1 MEKVTLAKRKIKVE
15 LSDEQDNKV
24 TITFEGNLTEKN
36 LKNII
41 LSVNN
46 ILEKQ
51 ETILEEDAKDI
62 TIIEALDKSLYERV
76 KLLISTAF
84 RMGNWFTTNDLCDS
98 YQDIFSVNLK
108 ITTASTYLAR
118 LYEEG
123 FLERAGSRN
132 ERKFKIKKELRE
144 KLPKLITQ

>member
-1 MEKVTLAKRKIKVE
+1 LEKVTLTKRKIKVE
-15 LSDEQDNKV
+15 MSDDQDNKV

-36 LKNII
+36 LKNLI
-41 LSVNN
+41 LSANS
-46 ILEKQ
+46 ILGKQ
-51 ETILEEDAKDI
+51 EAIIEEEMQNI
-62 TIIEALDKSLYERV
+62 TITEALDKSLYDRV

-84 RMGNWFTTNDLCDS
+84 RMGNWFTTNELCDS

-123 FLERAGSRN
+123 FLDRAGNRN
-132 ERKFKIKKELRE
+132 ERKFKVKKELRE
-144 KLPKLITQ
+144 KLPRLITQ